1 MKTVIALVGILAGLP
16 LASTAYSRDTL
27 TLTTEQFPPF
37 IYRDPDGSYHG
48 STVEQ
53 VEAIMQKADIPFTME
68 IMPWARAITLAE
80 TQSMNCVFSA
90 ARTPER
96 EAKFKWVTPLSV
108 TRNFLVKLSQ
118 STVSARTM
126 EEAKRYS
133 IGTHRQD
140 YTETILRER
149 GFPSIDLSSS
159 FEITLNKLLEGRID
173 MMPMPE
179 NVYKKLR
186 AEGKPLETVVL
197 LAESSL
203 GLACNRDVPDEMIG
217 RMQEG
222 LDTLIRD
229 KGQDA
234 ILEKYGLAPARLWE
248 RRQQ

>member
-1 MKTVIALVGILAGLP
+1 
-16 LASTAYSRDTL
+16 
-27 TLTTEQFPPF
+27 
-37 IYRDPDGSYHG
+37 
-48 STVEQ
+48 
-53 VEAIMQKADIPFTME
+53 
-68 IMPWARAITLAE
+68 
-80 TQSMNCVFSA
+80 
-90 ARTPER
+90 
-96 EAKFKWVTPLSV
+96 
-108 TRNFLVKLSQ
+108 
-118 STVSARTM
+118 
-126 EEAKRYS
+126 
-133 IGTHRQD
+133 
-140 YTETILRER
+140 
-149 GFPSIDLSSS
+149 
-159 FEITLNKLLEGRID
+159 
-173 MMPMPE
+173 MPE